1 LNKVAQK
8 FPHTEEPTIM
18 TDIHL
23 TISQDSGELMAFDDD
38 NNEITRCIVDEWI
51 NCQNNDFYDNAAAI
65 LRERLQKLHSVI
77 DGMGLIKPFSF
88 ILENDEHE
96 HFSELYLVDSDIR
109 IIGGDFMAGLD
120 EDLDKFF
127 KELIKE

>member
-1 LNKVAQK
+1 
-8 FPHTEEPTIM
+8 M

-23 TISQDSGELMAFDDD
+23 TISQNSGELMAFDDD
-38 NNEITRCIVDEWI
+38 DNEITRCIVDEWI

-65 LRERLQKLHSVI
+65 LRERLQKLHTVI

-88 ILENDEHE
+88 ILENGEHE

-109 IIGGDFMAGLD
+109 IIGGDLMAGLD

>member
-1 LNKVAQK
+1 LNKVTQK

-23 TISQDSGELMAFDDD
+23 TISQNSGELMAFDDD
-38 NNEITRCIVDEWI
+38 DNEITRCIVDEWI

-65 LRERLQKLHSVI
+65 LRERLQKLHTVI

-88 ILENDEHE
+88 ILENGEHE

-109 IIGGDFMAGLD
+109 IIGGDLMAGLD